1 MIRFLAIVLGVA
13 LIGCP
18 AFLIYSMTVPVAR
31 FRVGGYVDF
40 LVFAGAM
47 SIIYGGVLIGVATL
61 WAMEGRDWRRLR
73 RVGVFKAGVWG
84 VLAVSLV
91 FVLGC
96 GVNGMMTRGSFEKG
110 VGNLWGLIVIF
121 ALVFGA
127 MVSGGLAL
135 LIDNGRSV
143 K

>member
-1 MIRFLAIVLGVA
+1 
-13 LIGCP
+13 
-18 AFLIYSMTVPVAR
+18 
-31 FRVGGYVDF
+31 
-40 LVFAGAM
+40 
-47 SIIYGGVLIGVATL
+47 
-61 WAMEGRDWRRLR
+61 
-73 RVGVFKAGVWG
+73 VFKAGVWG

>member
-1 MIRFLAIVLGVA
+1 
-13 LIGCP
+13 
-18 AFLIYSMTVPVAR
+18 MTVPVAR

-61 WAMEGRDWRRLR
+61 WAMEGRVWRRLR

-84 VLAVSLV
+84 VLAASVV

-96 GVNGMMTRGSFEKG
+96 GVNGMMTRGSFEEG

-143 K
+143 KLS